1 MHNQHD
7 AAYDNTN
14 FFVFKNS
21 LTELA
26 YYIPKRKKFS
36 LAIYPE
42 FKKETKKKEIICE
55 NRSIL
60 IFFVSKCCYLMSSC
74 DFRYLQLPNA

>member
-14 FFVFKNS
+14 FFVLKNS

-26 YYIPKRKKFS
+26 YYIPKRKSTVYQNES
-36 LAIYPE
+36 LIYG
-42 FKKETKKKEIICE
+42 KTNTI
-55 NRSIL
+55 
-60 IFFVSKCCYLMSSC
+60 M
-74 DFRYLQLPNA
+74 

>member
-74 DFRYLQLPNA
+74 DFKKIY

>member
-14 FFVFKNS
+14 FFVLKNS

-42 FKKETKKKEIICE
+42 FKKETKKK
-55 NRSIL
+55 S
-60 IFFVSKCCYLMSSC
+60 FVKT
-74 DFRYLQLPNA
+74 DRF